1 MDGYADSSGARR
13 RPVHCRGLLL
23 RQDREEP
30 SQPEDAGRAST
41 GDQRQAG
48 DPDPYER
55 RYAGA
60 AGPAFP
66 HDGER
71 RHGGRAVSMRTSTR
85 PSKVTTR
92 QVFAI
97 AGPAMIA
104 NLTTPLIGIVST
116 TAIGRL
122 GDATLLGGVA
132 MASVLFDCIFWLF
145 AFLRMSTVA
154 FTAQS
159 LGAGEPG
166 ELRAILVRG
175 FIVAALIGTALILLQ
190 VPLASILLGAMGGSE
205 GVTRAA
211 KTYFIIRIWSSP
223 LALGNYVM
231 LGWLIGQARAKLA
244 LGMQISINL
253 INVAATVVLVLV
265 FDFGIAGAAIA
276 AVIAETAGLVLGLL
290 IARHLSKG
298 QFAASRALLFD
309 RAKLMRML
317 AVNRDIMI
325 RTASLIA
332 AFLFFTAQGARA
344 GDMTLAANAV
354 LNNFLLISAFFLD
367 GLANAAEQLCGRA
380 CGARDRDEFSGAVR
394 LVVFWG
400 FGFAL
405 AVTGVFALFGPA
417 LIDLMTA
424 SPDVR
429 RIARD
434 FLLFVVASPALAV
447 FAFAFDGVYIG
458 ATWARDMR
466 NLMVASL
473 AIFLAAWFALRSFGN
488 AGLWAALLVHYAA
501 RGGLEAWRYPAL
513 LRKSFG

>member
-1 MDGYADSSGARR
+1 M
-13 RPVHCRGLLL
+13 V
-23 RQDREEP
+23 
-30 SQPEDAGRAST
+30 
-41 GDQRQAG
+41 
-48 DPDPYER
+48 
-55 RYAGA
+55 
-60 AGPAFP
+60 
-66 HDGER
+66 
-71 RHGGRAVSMRTSTR
+71 
-85 PSKVTTR
+85 
-92 QVFAI
+92 
-97 AGPAMIA
+97 A

-122 GDATLLGGVA
+122 GDATMLGGVA
-132 MASVLFDCIFWLF
+132 MASVLFDCMFWLF
-145 AFLRMSTVA
+145 GFLRMSTVA

-159 LGAGEPG
+159 LGSGETS
-166 ELRAILVRG
+166 ELRAILLRG
-175 FIVAALIGTALILLQ
+175 LIVAALVGAALIALQ
-190 VPLASILLGAMGGSE
+190 VPLAAVLLSAMGGSE

-231 LGWLIGQARAKLA
+231 LGWLIGQARARLA

-253 INVAATVVLVLV
+253 INVAATAMLVLV

-276 AVIAETAGLVLGLL
+276 AVVAEGAGLALGLL

-309 RAKLMRML
+309 RTKLMRML

-344 GDMTLAANAV
+344 GDTTLAANAV
-354 LNNFLLISAFFLD
+354 LNNFLLFGAFFLD

-380 CGARDRDEFSGAVR
+380 YGARDKAAFAGAVK
-394 LVVFWG
+394 LVVMWG

-405 AVTGVFALFGPA
+405 AVAACFLLFGA
-417 LIDLMTA
+417 AFIDIMTA
-424 SPDVR
+424 SIDVR
-429 RIARD
+429 HIARD
-434 FLLFVVASPALAV
+434 YLPFVIFAPLLGV

-473 AIFLAAWFALRSFGN
+473 LIFLTAWFALRSFGN
-488 AGLWAALLVHYAA
+488 AGLWGALLVHYAA
-501 RGGLEAWRYPAL
+501 RGGLEALRYPAL
-513 LRKSFG
+513 LRKSFGS